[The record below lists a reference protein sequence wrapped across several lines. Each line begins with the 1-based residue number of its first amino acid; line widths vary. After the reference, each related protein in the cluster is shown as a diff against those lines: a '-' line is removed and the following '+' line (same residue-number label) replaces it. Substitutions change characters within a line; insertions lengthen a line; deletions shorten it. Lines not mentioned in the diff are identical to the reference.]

1 MDLGQMNGLPIL
13 VIIAVIIYLAMRK
26 TNKPE
31 DIQKAREQKQET
43 PVEPRIKDPVQ
54 PPSQIAWVSTNSRL
68 PELYKE
74 VTIFTTDKETLH
86 GWARVND
93 WDYIHSKD
101 DRTINNVSH
110 WLDIGSPTIEPPVEP
125 RIKDTA
131 HPPSQIASNKPRM
144 PR

>member
-1 MDLGQMNGLPIL
+1 MKKLPFYIRLGFAIMGKGFDYNPFAAPTEDLNPPM
-13 VIIAVIIYLAMRK
+13 
-26 TNKPE
+26 
-31 DIQKAREQKQET
+31 
-43 PVEPRIKDPVQ
+43 EPRIKDPVQ

-86 GWARVND
+86 GWARVNEH
-93 WDYIHSKD
+93 DYIHPKD

-110 WLDIGSPTIEPPVEP
+110 WLDIGTPNAEPPVEP

-131 HPPSQIASNKPRM
+131 QPPSQIASNKPKM

>member
-1 MDLGQMNGLPIL
+1 MTKLPFHVKLGFAIMGKGFDYDPF
-13 VIIAVIIYLAMRK
+13 AA
-26 TNKPE
+26 PE
-31 DIQKAREQKQET
+31 SHAT
-43 PVEPRIKDPVQ
+43 HNAPVEPRTAAT
-54 PPSQIAWVSTNSRL
+54 PPSQIAWIPTTSRL

-74 VTIFTTDKETLH
+74 VTIYTQDKETLH

-101 DRTINNVSH
+101 NRVVNNVSH
-110 WLDIGSPTIEPPVEP
+110 WMDIGSPNTEIPNP

-131 HPPSQIASNKPRM
+131 QPPSQIASNKPHM

>member
-1 MDLGQMNGLPIL
+1 
-13 VIIAVIIYLAMRK
+13 MRK
-26 TNKPE
+26 KQPFIVTLGKAILACFE
-31 DIQKAREQKQET
+31 DQT
-43 PVEPRIKDPVQ
+43 PVEPRIKDTAHPS
-54 PPSQIAWVSTNSRL
+54 SQIASEPTMLYEVKSIWIPVKQKL

-110 WLDIGSPTIEPPVEP
+110 WLDLGSPNTEIPTPGKV
-125 RIKDTA
+125 DTA
-131 HPPSQIASNKPRM
+131 DPPSQIASNKPRM

>member
-1 MDLGQMNGLPIL
+1 MKKLPFYMRLGFAIMGIDPYAQPN
-13 VIIAVIIYLAMRK
+13 
-26 TNKPE
+26 
-31 DIQKAREQKQET
+31 EQPATQP
-43 PVEPRIKDPVQ
+43 PVASGVPVD
-54 PPSQIAWVSTNSRL
+54 PPSQIAWIPTTSKL

-101 DRTINNVSH
+101 NRTVNNVTH
-110 WLDIGSPTIEPPVEP
+110 WMDIGSPNTETPGK
-125 RIKDTA
+125 KDTT
-131 HPPSQIASNKPRM
+131 HPSSQIASKPKL